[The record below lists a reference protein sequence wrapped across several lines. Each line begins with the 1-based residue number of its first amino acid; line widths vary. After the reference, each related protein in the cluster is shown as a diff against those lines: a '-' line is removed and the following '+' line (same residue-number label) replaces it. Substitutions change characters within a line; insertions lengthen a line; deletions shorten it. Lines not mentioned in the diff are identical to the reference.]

1 MLLKTDLGLVN
12 DETANIYLKVSVLK
26 KIHQLN
32 LPSYRQIRL
41 WNFQQSKEKK
51 VSFKSFK
58 SLQL

>member
-12 DETANIYLKVSVLK
+12 DETANIYLKVSFLK

-41 WNFQQSKEKK
+41 
-51 VSFKSFK
+51 
-58 SLQL
+58 